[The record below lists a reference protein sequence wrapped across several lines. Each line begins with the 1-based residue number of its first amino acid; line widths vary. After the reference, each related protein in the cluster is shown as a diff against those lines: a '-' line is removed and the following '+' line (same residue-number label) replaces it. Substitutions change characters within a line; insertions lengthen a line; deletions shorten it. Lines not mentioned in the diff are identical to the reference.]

1 MPKINIQEI
10 KNKIISIQN
19 DLNKVLLDL
28 DIALGAKM
36 PDASLKARS
45 EGLETEVGDVRVV
58 EGVFDGQGMIGPDG
72 KKYSIPA
79 NYASK
84 SKLIEGDMLKLT
96 IQGDGTFVFKQIGP
110 IERDRLVGVLAFD
123 EQEKQFFG
131 VVDNKSYMLLTAAV
145 TYYKGETGDE
155 VILLVPEKGDSKWA
169 AVENIVKKG
178 PVSESTQKTILEEE
192 VDEDGER
199 LSSVQEELK
208 QSTFE
213 EDEFKII

>member
-1 MPKINIQEI
+1 
-10 KNKIISIQN
+10 
-19 DLNKVLLDL
+19 
-28 DIALGAKM
+28 
-36 PDASLKARS
+36 
-45 EGLETEVGDVRVV
+45 
-58 EGVFDGQGMIGPDG
+58 MIGPDG